1 MVAHSAD
8 DASSSSPTSWFH
20 GERTVEL
27 IAIGIVV
34 LAIAGA
40 QWWSKRRRLRFRRLA
55 PMEAIDDAVGR
66 ATETGTPVV
75 YITGWGGDMG
85 RPTTMASMAIL
96 SHVATYTAEYNS
108 RLLVPS
114 HDPIVAS
121 VAEDTIHQAA
131 TLAGRPE
138 WIQSS
143 EVTFVTQS
151 QFGYAAAVDGLFAR
165 ERPGAVFL
173 IGSFEGEALILAEGA
188 QQCGAVTIA
197 GSDSTIQLAFFL
209 VACDYTLIG
218 EELFAAPGLISGD
231 PKVSA
236 AVLAQD
242 WLKYAVLAV
251 LLFGAVGLLAFH
263 ADLSALLSR

>member
-1 MVAHSAD
+1 MA
-8 DASSSSPTSWFH
+8 
-20 GERTVEL
+20 
-27 IAIGIVV
+27 IAVV
-34 LAIAGA
+34 LLAIAGV
-40 QWWSKRRRLRFRRLA
+40 RRLVRQRTIRFRRL
-55 PMEAIDDAVGR
+55 PPLEAIGDAVGR
-66 ATETGTPVV
+66 ATESGTPVV

-96 SHVATYTAEYNS
+96 SHVARHTAEYNS

-114 HDPIVAS
+114 HDPVVAS

-138 WIQSS
+138 WISNT

-165 ERPGAVFL
+165 DKPGAVFL
-173 IGSFEGEALILAEGA
+173 LGSFEGEALILAEGA
-188 QQCGAVTIA
+188 HQCGAMTIA

-218 EELFAAPGLISGD
+218 EELFAAPGLLSGD
-231 PKVSA
+231 HRA
-236 AVLAQD
+236 TMAVLAQD
-242 WLKYAVLAV
+242 WLKYTVLF
-251 LLFGAVGLLAFH
+251 LLLLGTA
-263 ADLSALLSR
+263 ALVTLHFDPGPMLAP